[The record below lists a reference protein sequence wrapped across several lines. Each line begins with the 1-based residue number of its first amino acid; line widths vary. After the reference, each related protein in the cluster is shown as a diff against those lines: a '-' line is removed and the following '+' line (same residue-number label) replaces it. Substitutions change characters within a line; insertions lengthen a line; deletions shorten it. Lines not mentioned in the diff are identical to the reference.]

1 MNYCQALELD
11 PRSESARISMAYLL
25 QSEGR
30 FMYAWNTLTE
40 GSARDHADLSP
51 DLLAARGIVSLQM
64 EQLQGA
70 MSDLS
75 RSIFLFP
82 SPETL
87 TNRGV
92 VHCFLGDRP
101 NAMRDYQRALTIDP
115 KYPLAHFNIG
125 NMLFSEHRFR
135 DAIRSYSKALEGGSH
150 GDVVLVNR
158 ALAREMVGERE
169 GAMADLSGAISL
181 NPHAAHAFFNRGNLY
196 RCRGDLQA
204 AQQDYQSA
212 LRLLP
217 GDWLCGYYLG
227 QVTGELGDRDRA
239 TAIFQQAAISELPL
253 PSFSSSS

>member
-1 MNYCQALELD
+1 
-11 PRSESARISMAYLL
+11 
-25 QSEGR
+25 
-30 FMYAWNTLTE
+30 
-40 GSARDHADLSP
+40 
-51 DLLAARGIVSLQM
+51 
-64 EQLQGA
+64 
-70 MSDLS
+70 
-75 RSIFLFP
+75 
-82 SPETL
+82 
-87 TNRGV
+87 
-92 VHCFLGDRP
+92 
-101 NAMRDYQRALTIDP
+101 
-115 KYPLAHFNIG
+115 
-125 NMLFSEHRFR
+125 
-135 DAIRSYSKALEGGSH
+135 
-150 GDVVLVNR
+150 
-158 ALAREMVGERE
+158 MVGERE